1 MAEHSDANR
10 GSLAAVALEHSGDA
24 LEATNLG
31 TASVTARVTTTLLGA
46 VRDYE
51 VAGRGAVAESLAVRV
66 PEWASSALV
75 DVALPRSE
83 WTEFTGFGVTE
94 FDSTG
99 QQVGRGPLNYATGR
113 QRLGVTALRGRPLVI
128 ELYPAFARAG
138 GVRPWHATVR
148 LRFLL
153 EREQAL
159 GGPVR
164 LAIVA
169 GGRAVL
175 APAPAPTV
183 PLPPAFLPLVET
195 RLHPENQSGPDAVRR

>member
-1 MAEHSDANR
+1 M
-10 GSLAAVALEHSGDA
+10 
-24 LEATNLG
+24 
-31 TASVTARVTTTLLGA
+31 
-46 VRDYE
+46 
-51 VAGRGAVAESLAVRV
+51 
-66 PEWASSALV
+66 
-75 DVALPRSE
+75 
-83 WTEFTGFGVTE
+83 
-94 FDSTG
+94 
-99 QQVGRGPLNYATGR
+99 
-113 QRLGVTALRGRPLVI
+113 I
-128 ELYPAFARAG
+128 ELYPAFARSG